1 MKGGL
6 RVPLAV
12 AIIFVG
18 GAAGFFVA
26 HLARVARTQGVVD
39 TSPTP
44 PPAAL
49 VDQSKAEQSQDDGS
63 TTAPRPIPTQLP
75 NISLADPGGVKHA
88 LSEWKGRP
96 LLINFWA
103 TWCAPCRREIPLLK
117 TLRHERAA
125 DGVEIVGIAVDFRDA
140 VRHYAREMSID
151 YPVLVGEQDGLDAIA
166 AFGMDTVFPFTV
178 FADRQGRIVTLKV
191 GELHADEAHF
201 ILDRVKGI
209 DSGRMDL
216 AMAKKEIADG
226 IAALATE
233 RAKREEAEEE
243 TKDSPN
249 GSPALPAAPQRPAAR
264 GS

>member
-1 MKGGL
+1 VRDGL

-12 AIIFVG
+12 AIICIG
-18 GAAGFFVA
+18 GAAGFFAA

-44 PPAAL
+44 PPAA
-49 VDQSKAEQSQDDGS
+49 VTEQSQDDGG

-140 VRHYAREMSID
+140 VQHYAREMSID

-209 DSGRMDL
+209 DSGRIDL
-216 AMAKKEIADG
+216 AAAKKEIADG

-233 RAKREEAEEE
+233 RAKHDEAAEE
-243 TKDSPN
+243 TKASP
-249 GSPALPAAPQRPAAR
+249 S
-264 GS
+264 S